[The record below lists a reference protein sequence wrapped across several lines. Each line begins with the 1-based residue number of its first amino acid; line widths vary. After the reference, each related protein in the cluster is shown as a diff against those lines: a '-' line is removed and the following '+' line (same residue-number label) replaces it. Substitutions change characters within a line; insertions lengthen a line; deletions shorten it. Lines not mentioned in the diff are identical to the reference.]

1 MSDWLFEEEHRIFRH
16 QAERWVLSELR
27 PHAEEWEQQGEF
39 PLEVFLRAGELG
51 FLAGGFPQEHG
62 GAGGDFRYHVV
73 LAEALAKSGSGGVG
87 AGIGLHAFVAL
98 PAVSRFGTQEQ
109 KERFLVPGI
118 RGERM
123 GAYAVTEPDAGS
135 DVLGIK
141 TRASRQGDHWVLNGS
156 KTFITNGARADFY
169 VVACKTAPELGHKG
183 ISQILVEKQREGF
196 RVSRKL
202 EKLGWRSSD
211 TAELVLE
218 EVRVPLGN
226 LLGEE
231 GRGFYQIME
240 GFQTER
246 LVMAASSVA
255 SAQECVEITM
265 EYARQRRAFG
275 RPIGG
280 FQVIKHRF
288 ADMLTRIEAARQLVY
303 HTVWLYVH
311 GRECRKEVA
320 MCKILAC
327 ETAVEV
333 ADQCIQIHGGY
344 GYMMEFPVQRIW
356 RDLRIQPI
364 GGGTSEIQREII
376 GRLMGF

>member
-16 QAERWVLSELR
+16 QAEKWFLAELR
-27 PHAEEWEQQGEF
+27 PHADEWEQMGEF
-39 PLEVFLRAGELG
+39 PLEVFRRAGELG
-51 FLAGGFPQEHG
+51 FLAGGFPEQYG
-62 GAGGDFRYHVV
+62 GAGGDFRYHAV

-98 PAVSRFGTQEQ
+98 PAISRFGTQEQ
-109 KERFLVPGI
+109 KERFLAPGI
-118 RGERM
+118 RGERI

-141 TRASRQGDHWVLNGS
+141 TKALRQGDHWIINGS

-183 ISQILVEKQREGF
+183 ISQILVEKDRAGF

-202 EKLGWRSSD
+202 EKLGWRTSD

-218 EVRVPLGN
+218 EVRVPLEN

-231 GRGFYQIME
+231 GKGFYQIME

-255 SAQECVEITM
+255 AAQECLEITM

-275 RPIGG
+275 RPIGS
-280 FQVIKHRF
+280 FQVIRHRF
-288 ADMLTRIEAARQLVY
+288 ADMLTRIEAAKQLVY
-303 HTVWLYVH
+303 NTIWLYVH

-376 GRLMGF
+376 GRLLGF

>member
-1 MSDWLFEEEHRIFRH
+1 MSEWLFEEEHRIFRS
-16 QAERWVLSELR
+16 QAEKWVLSELR
-27 PHAEEWEQQGEF
+27 PRAEQWEAQGEF
-39 PLEVFLRAGELG
+39 PLEVFRRAGELG
-51 FLAGGFPQEHG
+51 FLAGGFPEEFG
-62 GAGGDFRYHVV
+62 GAGGDFRYHAV

-87 AGIGLHAFVAL
+87 AGIGLHTFVAL
-98 PAVSRFGTQEQ
+98 PALSRFGSHEQ
-109 KERFLVPGI
+109 KERYLVPGLK
-118 RGERM
+118 GEVI

-135 DVLGIK
+135 DVLGIR
-141 TRASRQGDHWVLNGS
+141 TSAVRSGDHWVINGS
-156 KTFITNGARADFY
+156 KTFITNGVRADFY
-169 VVACKTAPELGHKG
+169 VVACKTAPERGHKG
-183 ISQILVEKQREGF
+183 ISQILVEKGTQGF

-202 EKLGWRSSD
+202 EKLGWRTSD

-218 EVRVPLGN
+218 DVRVPLEN

-246 LVMAASSVA
+246 LVMAVSSVA
-255 SAQECVEITM
+255 AAQECVEITM
-265 EYARQRRAFG
+265 QYARQRRAFG
-275 RPIGG
+275 QPIGS
-280 FQVIKHRF
+280 FQVIRHRF
-288 ADMLTRIEAARQLVY
+288 ADMLTRLEAARQLVY
-303 HTVWLYVH
+303 HTIWLYVR

-327 ETAVEV
+327 EMAVDV

-376 GRLMGF
+376 SRLLGF